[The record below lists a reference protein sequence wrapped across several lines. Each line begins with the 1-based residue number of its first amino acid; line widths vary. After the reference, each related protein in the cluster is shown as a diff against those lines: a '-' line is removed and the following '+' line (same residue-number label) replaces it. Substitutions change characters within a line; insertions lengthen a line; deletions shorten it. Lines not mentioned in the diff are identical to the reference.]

1 MSVFKPHKHMKL
13 KIFFNE
19 AFDPSVPMAISS
31 ILNYVV
37 SVHITY
43 SYRSRRI
50 KGLDI
55 KMTFVQIKMKT
66 ILKKNKD
73 IHAWI
78 IKKNKKNI
86 LQKNNKRQ

>member
-43 SYRSRRI
+43 SIDQEES
-50 KGLDI
+50 
-55 KMTFVQIKMKT
+55 
-66 ILKKNKD
+66 KD
-73 IHAWI
+73 
-78 IKKNKKNI
+78 
-86 LQKNNKRQ
+86 